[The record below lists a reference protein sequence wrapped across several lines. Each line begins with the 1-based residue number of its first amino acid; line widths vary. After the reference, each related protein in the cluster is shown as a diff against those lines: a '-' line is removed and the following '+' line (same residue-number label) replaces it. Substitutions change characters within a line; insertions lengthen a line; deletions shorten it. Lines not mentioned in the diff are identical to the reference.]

1 MNIKNKI
8 VAALTLAVLVAPGI
22 SLAQTMS
29 VAQLQTEIQ
38 SLTAQLQSLETQLA
52 AAGES
57 TAWCYSFNDNLS
69 IGMSGAAVT
78 ALQTALQ
85 KDGESV
91 TVNGTFNDQTASA
104 VTAFQ
109 EKYQSQILAPYGLS
123 YGTGYAGKSTRA
135 ELNSLFGCT
144 GSNPVTPPIVVNPV
158 GPAPVVP
165 PVSTTQNLT
174 IAPTNLSFTVVQNST
189 NNQSLAITAPSGATW
204 SVSTN
209 PPGNT
214 SNSWLAVTYPF
225 NCGNAACG
233 NGSINVIA
241 DAYNGL
247 TVGTYNGSII
257 ISGSFTGSPESIPVT
272 LNVTSEATTP
282 TTPTV
287 SQVQGLSATAASNA
301 VALNWQPATA
311 SDNGT
316 VIYNIYRT
324 FTTTTCTNAPG
335 NYYIAQVHGTSYT
348 DSPLPTG
355 IYYYCIQSQDTT
367 QNNVGPLSA
376 QVSATVSGSTVS
388 TSTSWNNIVVNPLST
403 LSINVSTNGQ
413 GSLTL
418 SWPAATST
426 NGIALYNVYRG
437 TQDLFTLSS
446 SSLIGQVNA
455 LSYTDSNLANGVY
468 YYAVVPQDVSGKTAL
483 STYTHSSVTNVASPA
498 GSTFTIQAD
507 PGNPAATQ
515 VSTGATGATL
525 LRFDITNPLSHPLRI
540 TQLPGLQEVASAST
554 QQPVGESSPDFN
566 SVSLYSMASGQ
577 NVLVGTFPSFT
588 SSQTPGAF
596 WNATMYLSNLT
607 IPANTT
613 QEFTITGNVPSYN
626 SGAANVGTEGG
637 ILLSGSSI
645 IAIDGVT
652 NASISGSG
660 TAAGNPITIT
670 QGQ

>member
-1 MNIKNKI
+1 
-8 VAALTLAVLVAPGI
+8 V
-22 SLAQTMS
+22 
-29 VAQLQTEIQ
+29 TE
-38 SLTAQLQSLETQLA
+38 
-52 AAGES
+52 
-57 TAWCYSFNDNLS
+57 
-69 IGMSGAAVT
+69 
-78 ALQTALQ
+78 LQTALQ

-91 TVNGTFNDQTASA
+91 TVSGTFDDRTASA

-109 EKYQSQILAPYGLS
+109 EKYQSQILAPYGLT

-135 ELNSLFGCT
+135 ELNSLFGCS
-144 GSNPVTPPIVVNPV
+144 GSNPVTPPIVVNPITSTSTPPIIVNPV

-165 PVSTTQNLT
+165 PVSTVQNVSV
-174 IAPTNLSFTVVQNST
+174 APTSLSFTLPQNGTTSEDV
-189 NNQSLAITAPSGATW
+189 AITAPAGVTY
-204 SVSTN
+204 SV
-209 PPGNT
+209 T
-214 SNSWLAVTYPF
+214 SNPSAFNPNSWIALSYAY
-225 NCGNAACG
+225 NCGSTACG
-233 NGSINVIA
+233 NESVYVSIV
-241 DAYNGL
+241 AYNGL
-247 TVGTYNGSII
+247 AVGTYNGSIM
-257 ISGSFTGSPESIPVT
+257 ISGNFSGSPETIPVT
-272 LNVTSEATTP
+272 LTVTS
-282 TTPTV
+282 
-287 SQVQGLSATAASNA
+287 
-301 VALNWQPATA
+301 
-311 SDNGT
+311 
-316 VIYNIYRT
+316 
-324 FTTTTCTNAPG
+324 
-335 NYYIAQVHGTSYT
+335 
-348 DSPLPTG
+348 
-355 IYYYCIQSQDTT
+355 
-367 QNNVGPLSA
+367 
-376 QVSATVSGSTVS
+376 SGSTVS

-446 SSLIGQVNA
+446 SSFIGQVNA

-483 STYTHSSVTNVASPA
+483 PTYTHSSVTNVAPPA

-515 VSTGATGATL
+515 VSTGATGVTL
-525 LRFDITNPLSHPLRI
+525 LRFDITNPLNHPLRI
-540 TQLPGLQEVASAST
+540 TQLPGLQEVASPST

-566 SVSLYSMASGQ
+566 SVSLYSMATGQ
-577 NVLVGTFPSFT
+577 NVLVGTFPSFS

-596 WNATMYLSNLT
+596 WNSTMYLSGLT

-613 QEFTITGNVPSYN
+613 QEFTITGNVPSYT

-637 ILLSGSSI
+637 ILLSGSNI
-645 IAIDGVT
+645 VAIDGVT